1 MVEAREI
8 REWTTDEIEHRL
20 DEAHRELFTLRRQM
34 NLGRLEDFNQIKRV
48 KRDIARMKTI
58 TRERELIAEMV
69 ADASAA
75 DTSAADTSSA
85 DTSAK
90 EAR

>member
-1 MVEAREI
+1 MVDVREI
-8 REWTTDEIEHRL
+8 REWTTDEIGHRL

-48 KRDIARMKTI
+48 KRTIARMKTI
-58 TRERELIAEMV
+58 LRERELIAQMV

-75 DTSAADTSSA
+75 DTSAADTSA
-85 DTSAK
+85 E

>member
-8 REWTTDEIEHRL
+8 REWTNEEIEQRIE
-20 DEAHRELFTLRRQM
+20 EAQRELFTFRRQLD
-34 NLGRLEDFNQIKRV
+34 LGRLEDTNQIAQV

-58 TRERELIAEMV
+58 LRERELIAAMRE
-69 ADASAA
+69 
-75 DTSAADTSSA
+75 
-85 DTSAK
+85 